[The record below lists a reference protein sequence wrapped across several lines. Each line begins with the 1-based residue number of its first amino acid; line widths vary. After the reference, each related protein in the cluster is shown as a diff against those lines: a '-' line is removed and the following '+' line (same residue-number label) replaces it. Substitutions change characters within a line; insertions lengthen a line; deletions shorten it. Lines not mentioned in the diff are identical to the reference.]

1 MFPPCPSENW
11 SNVLEQVEQWVLN
24 VITLLLKYI
33 GVVKGIEEKHW
44 QTIKTEKRGN
54 IVQTKIKEEKLG

>member
-33 GVVKGIEEKHW
+33 GVVKGIEEKH
-44 QTIKTEKRGN
+44 
-54 IVQTKIKEEKLG
+54 